1 MSLVGTKKYCQFEDF
16 DFVLGKIHERGS
28 RQGRSLLKSFV
39 YGGYVRDTLRGEQ
52 FQDMDIRVPCL
63 EVAKKFIDYLEES
76 QRLIY
81 LEEKKPGAS
90 DIPSVDYKTFSMV
103 IQTHKTAEL
112 KIDISYSAAQ
122 VLGENSLNNCDF
134 TANNLMMDID
144 GNISTRIK
152 ACQIGRASEFTED
165 QWTAKCIRDCIQG
178 KLVWMIPDRF
188 SKILGGADKITFME
202 KMHMRLD
209 KMLKKGFVLTDEH
222 LTSFRLLN
230 LRPIESLPQQCEA
243 TMCSIC
249 HENYADTCDKPTAVS
264 KCSHHF
270 HTGCIQKWIEKKKE
284 ERQRS
289 PVCPCCRQE
298 IVLYY

>member
-1 MSLVGTKKYCQFEDF
+1 MKKYYQFGDLH
-16 DFVLGKIHERGS
+16 FVLSRIQRIQERDS
-28 RQGRSLLKSFV
+28 RPGRLLHQSYV

-63 EVAKKFIDYLEES
+63 EAAKEFIKYLEES
-76 QRLIY
+76 DRMIY

-90 DIPSVDYKTFSMV
+90 DIPDVHYKTFSMA
-103 IQTHKTAEL
+103 IQTPKTAEL

-144 GNISTRIK
+144 GNVSTRIK
-152 ACQIGRASEFTED
+152 AFQIGRASEFTED
-165 QWTAKCIRDCIQG
+165 QWTAKCVRDCIQG

-188 SKILGGADKITFME
+188 SKILGGADKMTFME

-230 LRPIESLPQQCEA
+230 LRPVESLSPECDA
-243 TMCSIC
+243 TICSIC
-249 HENYADTCDKPTAVS
+249 HENYADTIDKPTAVS

-270 HTGCIQKWIEKKKE
+270 HTVCIQKWIEKKKE
-284 ERQRS
+284 ERQRD
-289 PVCPCCRQE
+289 PKCPCCRQE